1 MRVRLTPARLN
12 QVALFLLGLCV
23 LGLLVLLHERWTW
36 TDWLQ
41 PQDIFGDPLEI
52 FSRVKLAAEQPCQ
65 PFAGFSDLQ
74 RLGAPFHA
82 DWSGYPAPDSLVFFL
97 AGQLSRITGV
107 FAAVKLVAALFS
119 LLNAYSFYLCARH
132 LRWRH
137 EWAIAGALLFAF
149 SNYNVR
155 WGVTLSFNQ
164 TLTLPPLILLCSHA
178 VKLGPVPASSGRRW
192 LWLGG
197 LLGAWLGLGNPYL
210 GFFAGLL
217 ASSTLALAL
226 VRRTPW
232 LRLQPLVCFLFAL
245 IGVFLLAN
253 LKYALNYFEAG
264 TDGPLIRNYAG
275 SLIYALKPIDW
286 LIPPQEHSIA
296 WAARL
301 GLNYANQTKVL
312 GDFFPAY
319 LGVVGIIGLAGLLI
333 HTFRRLAARPVRP
346 VPDAALGLALIVAF
360 ATAGSINSLLA
371 LGGLDIFRASQRIS
385 ILVNIWVLFFL
396 FGRLQHRM
404 RSSARWVTVAVAAAI
419 AVLGWWEQT
428 PRMRHNKY
436 RDAIW
441 PKWEAVQKLTRQ
453 LEQELGTG
461 AMIFQLP
468 VRQFPEA
475 GPVQRMIDY
484 EHFQPFLADSSL
496 RFSYGPL
503 GRSRELGWQ
512 QFVTRM
518 PAADLIASLEASG
531 FSAIWINTRAYADDG
546 VKMVRD
552 LVSLQ
557 RAELVHST
565 GAPVRVIR
573 LQPAKQP
580 VKPDLNDLRIN
591 RAWAEPS
598 LNPNS
603 PALLAINGWY
613 PLEQDGSRRWR
624 WAAKRGEVGIWW
636 PVSHQPKVNAR
647 LKFKAA
653 VLRDNTVELRQNGKT
668 LLHLTLARGE
678 IRPVEIPVT
687 LSGGSNRLVWFLH
700 GEPSYPPGGDSRE
713 LGFMIEDLQL
723 IPAEPPSR

>member
-1 MRVRLTPARLN
+1 MRVRLTPARQN
-12 QVALFLLGLCV
+12 QVALLLLGFFV
-23 LGLLVLLHERWTW
+23 LGLLIILHERWTL
-36 TDWLQ
+36 TDWRQ

-52 FSRVKLAAEQPCQ
+52 FSRVKLAAEQPLQ

-82 DWSGYPAPDSLVFFL
+82 DWSSYPAPDSLVFFL
-97 AGQLSRITGV
+97 TGQLSRVTGV
-107 FAAVKLVAALFS
+107 FAAVKLVAAIFS
-119 LLNAYSFYLCARH
+119 LLNAFSFYLCARH
-132 LRWRH
+132 LRWRP
-137 EWAIAGALLFAF
+137 EWAIAGAVLFAF

-164 TLTLPPLILLCSHA
+164 TFTLPPLILLCSHA
-178 VKLGPVPASSGRRW
+178 AKLGPVLPAHGRRW

-197 LLGAWLGLGNPYL
+197 LLGTWLGLGNPYL

-226 VRRTPW
+226 VRRTTW
-232 LRLQPLVCFLFAL
+232 LRLQPLVCFLLAL

-253 LKYALNYFEAG
+253 LKYALNYFETG
-264 TDGPLIRNYAG
+264 NEGPLIRNYAG

-301 GLNYANQTKVL
+301 GLSYANQTKVL
-312 GDFFPAY
+312 GDFFPGY
-319 LGVVGIIGLAGLLI
+319 LGVVGIIGLVGLLI
-333 HTFRRLAARPVRP
+333 HTLRRLAARPARP
-346 VPDAALGLALIVAF
+346 VPDAALGLVLVVGF
-360 ATAGSINSLLA
+360 AAAGSINSLLA

-385 ILVNIWVLFFL
+385 ILVNIWVLLFL
-396 FGRLQHRM
+396 LGRLQLQLRT
-404 RSSARWVTVAVAAAI
+404 SARWVTMAVAAAI
-419 AVLGWWEQT
+419 AAFGWWEQT
-428 PRMRHNKY
+428 PRLRHNKY
-436 RDAIW
+436 RDAIT
-441 PKWEAVQKLTRQ
+441 PKWEAVQKLTQQ
-453 LEQELGTG
+453 LEQELGAG

-475 GPVQRMIDY
+475 GPIQRMADY
-484 EHFQPFLADSSL
+484 EHFQPFLAQSSL

-518 PAADLIASLEASG
+518 PAEDLITHLEASG
-531 FSAIWINTRAYADDG
+531 FSAIWINTRAYADEG
-546 VKMVRD
+546 EKMARD
-552 LVSLQ
+552 LIARH
-557 RAELVHST
+557 RAELVHTT

-573 LQPAKQP
+573 LQPAKSP
-580 VKPDLNDLRIN
+580 GRPDLDDLRIH

-598 LNPNS
+598 PNPDD

-613 PLEQDGSRRWR
+613 PLEQDGQRRWR

-636 PVSHQPKVNAR
+636 PGQHPKVKAR
-647 LKFKAA
+647 LIFKVT
-653 VLRDNTVELRQNGKT
+653 VLRDNVVELRQNGKS
-668 LLHLTLARGE
+668 LLHLSLTRGE
-678 IRPVEIPVT
+678 VKSVEIPVT
-687 LSGGSNRLVWFLH
+687 LSGGSNRLVWLLR

-713 LGFMIEDLQL
+713 LGFMIENLQL
-723 IPAEPPSR
+723 VPTESGR